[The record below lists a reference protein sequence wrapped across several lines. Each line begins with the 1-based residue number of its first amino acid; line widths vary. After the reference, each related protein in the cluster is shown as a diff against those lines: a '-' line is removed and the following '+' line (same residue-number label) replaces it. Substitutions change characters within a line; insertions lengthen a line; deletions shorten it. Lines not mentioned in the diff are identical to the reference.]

1 MVSLGLWRRIPRW
14 YVLLTGGGGDD
25 AVVLGEKG
33 ENLHSS
39 WLVAQSRVSLWR
51 GCFGAGF

>member
-1 MVSLGLWRRIPRW
+1 MTQ
-14 YVLLTGGGGDD
+14 LLSEN
-25 AVVLGEKG
+25 LEG

-39 WLVAQSRVSLWR
+39 WLVAQPRVSFWR